1 MRRRTGTAAQESPET
16 RNRRTGTTAQ
26 NPAGARKGRTGAAD
40 REPLGVRQG
49 SRRASAFLARR
60 SLATHRRAWAAVIVA
75 TGAAAALIGAFAFV
89 IGSLL
94 VAAPPVQRYAG
105 ADAVVAAD
113 QKVSYTAKPWGSE
126 PRTTT
131 AYLPER
137 ARLNRSV
144 LAAVAGADGVAKAV
158 ADDSVPVSTGDGR
171 PAVGRSWPSA
181 VLTRYE
187 LAEGRAPRNATEV
200 VLDGALAAGGPA
212 PGERVVLRADGTAR
226 TYTVSGIAR
235 TGHGGDAPPAVF
247 FTEPRLT
254 ALAGHP
260 GRIDAIGVVAE
271 PGVSPDALRDA
282 IGAVLP
288 ERSGVPGS
296 DRGVRVLTGA
306 ERGEAEQ
313 VDALGGRGDQL
324 ALLGSIGGTVLMV
337 ALLVIASTLSQ
348 AIHQRSGE
356 LALLRAVG
364 ASPRQLRSAIG
375 REAGRVSAAAAL
387 LGGIG
392 AVPLGLAM
400 RSLLTTETLPLP
412 VPWWLPPAAALTGG
426 LLVALLARPV
436 AMLAARGI
444 TRLRPAAALG
454 AATADEPSEPGRFRT
469 VAGVVLAF
477 AGISSAG
484 VATTQSGQAAGAAAS
499 GAAMSLVIAVALL
512 GPRISRIVLGTLG
525 RPLRKAGGV
534 SGFLAERAAS
544 AHTRRLATAFTP
556 IVLVVAFV
564 CVQLASGPTMERAA
578 GHQASAAL
586 RADLVATGGG
596 AGLPAGAARA
606 VREAPGVTAATG
618 VLRSAVVLADR
629 QAGEP
634 VLTRLPVLGVEAR
647 GLSGTLDPG
656 VTAGDLDRLTGRDAV
671 AVGADRAKSLDV
683 GPGDRVAL
691 RLGDGTRVEPRVVA
705 VYEHELGLGEF
716 LFPREALAGHVS
728 AARDQVV
735 LIRTEAGT
743 GAATGVASGADP
755 AATVRQALA
764 PYGGGVTVRAATG
777 DDVAIAPPVSDGDNA
792 VIVIGVGVIGGF
804 ALLAVVSTLALITIG
819 RRGEFRLL
827 RMVGT
832 GRRQLRR
839 MLVLETGLVTFAGL
853 VIGTAVAAVPLTAFA
868 VSVAGTAPY
877 LPPAHYAVIAG
888 AVALAAAAGTLI
900 PGAAAGGRFV
910 LGRRAG

>member
-1 MRRRTGTAAQESPET
+1 MK
-16 RNRRTGTTAQ
+16 RRTGTTAQ
-26 NPAGARKGRTGAAD
+26 EPSETRSTRNRRTGAAA

-137 ARLNRSV
+137 ARLDRSV
-144 LAAVAGADGVAKAV
+144 LASVAGADGVAKAV

-187 LAEGRAPRNATEV
+187 LAEGRAPRDATEV
-200 VLDGALAAGGPA
+200 VLDGSLAAGGPA

-271 PGVSPDALRDA
+271 PGVSRDALRDA

-400 RSLLTTETLPLP
+400 RSLLTTGTLPLP
-412 VPWWLPPAAALTGG
+412 VPWWLPPASALTGG
-426 LLVALLARPV
+426 LVVALLARPV
-436 AMLAARGI
+436 AMLAARSI

-512 GPRISRIVLGTLG
+512 GPRISRIALGVLG
-525 RPLRKAGGV
+525 RPLRRVGGV

-735 LIRTEAGT
+735 LVRTGD
-743 GAATGVASGADP
+743 GAGADP
-755 AATVRQALA
+755 AAPVREALA

-868 VSVAGTAPY
+868 VSMAGTAPY
-877 LPPAHYAVIAG
+877 LPPAHYGAIAG

>member
-1 MRRRTGTAAQESPET
+1 M
-16 RNRRTGTTAQ
+16 
-26 NPAGARKGRTGAAD
+26 
-40 REPLGVRQG
+40 
-49 SRRASAFLARR
+49 
-60 SLATHRRAWAAVIVA
+60 
-75 TGAAAALIGAFAFV
+75 
-89 IGSLL
+89 
-94 VAAPPVQRYAG
+94 
-105 ADAVVAAD
+105 
-113 QKVSYTAKPWGSE
+113 
-126 PRTTT
+126 
-131 AYLPER
+131 
-137 ARLNRSV
+137 
-144 LAAVAGADGVAKAV
+144 
-158 ADDSVPVSTGDGR
+158 
-171 PAVGRSWPSA
+171 
-181 VLTRYE
+181 
-187 LAEGRAPRNATEV
+187 
-200 VLDGALAAGGPA
+200 
-212 PGERVVLRADGTAR
+212 
-226 TYTVSGIAR
+226 
-235 TGHGGDAPPAVF
+235 
-247 FTEPRLT
+247 
-254 ALAGHP
+254 
-260 GRIDAIGVVAE
+260 
-271 PGVSPDALRDA
+271 
-282 IGAVLP
+282 
-288 ERSGVPGS
+288 
-296 DRGVRVLTGA
+296 LTGA

-400 RSLLTTETLPLP
+400 RSLLTTGTLPLP
-412 VPWWLPPAAALTGG
+412 VPWWLPPASALTGG

-436 AMLAARGI
+436 AMLAARSI

-512 GPRISRIVLGTLG
+512 GPRISRIALGVLG
-525 RPLRKAGGV
+525 RPLRRVGGV

-578 GHQASAAL
+578 GQQASAAL

-629 QAGEP
+629 EAGEP

-691 RLGDGTRVEPRVVA
+691 RLGDGTRVEPRIVA
-705 VYEHELGLGEF
+705 VYEHALGLGEF

-735 LIRTEAGT
+735 LIRT
-743 GAATGVASGADP
+743 GASSGADP
-755 AATVRQALA
+755 AAAVREALA

-792 VIVIGVGVIGGF
+792 MIVIGVGVIGGF

-868 VSVAGTAPY
+868 VSMAGTAPY
-877 LPPAHYAVIAG
+877 LPPAHYGVIAG

-900 PGAAAGGRFV
+900 PGASAGGRFV

>member
-1 MRRRTGTAAQESPET
+1 MKRRTGTAAQESSET
-16 RNRRTGTTAQ
+16 RNRRTGATAQ
-26 NPAGARKGRTGAAD
+26 DPSGTEIGRTGAAA

-94 VAAPPVQRYAG
+94 VAAPPVQRYVG

-126 PRTTT
+126 PQTTT

-137 ARLNRSV
+137 ARLDRSV

-187 LAEGRAPRNATEV
+187 LAEGRAPRDATEV
-200 VLDGALAAGGPA
+200 VLDGSLAAGGPA

-271 PGVSPDALRDA
+271 PGVSPNALRDA

-375 REAGRVSAAAAL
+375 REAGRVSAVAAL

-400 RSLLTTETLPLP
+400 RSLLTTEPLPLP

-436 AMLAARGI
+436 AMLAARSI

-512 GPRISRIVLGTLG
+512 GPRISRIALGVLG

-564 CVQLASGPTMERAA
+564 CVQLASGPTMERAS

-586 RADLVATGGG
+586 GADLVATGGG

-606 VREAPGVTAATG
+606 VRETPGVAAATG

-634 VLTRLPVLGVEAR
+634 MLTRLPVLGVEAR

-728 AARDQVV
+728 AARDRVV
-735 LIRTEAGT
+735 LIRTGGEA
-743 GAATGVASGADP
+743 GADP
-755 AATVRQALA
+755 AASVREALA

-877 LPPAHYAVIAG
+877 LPPVHYGVIAG

>member
-1 MRRRTGTAAQESPET
+1 MNMRTKVKRRTDTAAQEPSQARNRRTGTAA
-16 RNRRTGTTAQ
+16 A
-26 NPAGARKGRTGAAD
+26 

-137 ARLNRSV
+137 ARLDRSV
-144 LAAVAGADGVAKAV
+144 LASVAGADGVAKAV

-187 LAEGRAPRNATEV
+187 LAEGRAPRGGSEV
-200 VLDGALAAGGPA
+200 VLDGSLAAGGPA

-235 TGHGGDAPPAVF
+235 TGHGSEAPPAVF

-271 PGVSPDALRDA
+271 PGVSRDALRDA

-400 RSLLTTETLPLP
+400 RSLLTTGTLPLP
-412 VPWWLPPAAALTGG
+412 VPWWLPPASALTGG

-436 AMLAARGI
+436 AMLAARSI

-512 GPRISRIVLGTLG
+512 GPRISRIALGVLG
-525 RPLRKAGGV
+525 RPLRRVGGV

-578 GHQASAAL
+578 GQQASAAL

-629 QAGEP
+629 EAGEP

-691 RLGDGTRVEPRVVA
+691 RLGDGTRVEPRIVA
-705 VYEHELGLGEF
+705 VYEHTLGLGEF

-735 LIRTEAGT
+735 LIRT
-743 GAATGVASGADP
+743 GAASGTDP
-755 AATVRQALA
+755 AAAVREALA

-792 VIVIGVGVIGGF
+792 MIVIGVGVIGGF

-868 VSVAGTAPY
+868 VSMAGTAPY
-877 LPPAHYAVIAG
+877 LPPAYYGVIAG

>member
-1 MRRRTGTAAQESPET
+1 M
-16 RNRRTGTTAQ
+16 
-26 NPAGARKGRTGAAD
+26 
-40 REPLGVRQG
+40 RQG

-60 SLATHRRAWAAVIVA
+60 SLATHRRAWAAVVVA

-137 ARLNRSV
+137 ARLDRSV

-187 LAEGRAPRNATEV
+187 LAEGRAPRDATEV
-200 VLDGALAAGGPA
+200 VLDGSLAAGGPA
-212 PGERVVLRADGTAR
+212 PGQRVVLRADGTAR

-235 TGHGGDAPPAVF
+235 TGHGGGAPPAVF

-271 PGVSPDALRDA
+271 EGVPPQALRDA

-375 REAGRVSAAAAL
+375 REAGRVSAVAAL

-400 RSLLTTETLPLP
+400 RSLLTTEPLPLP
-412 VPWWLPPAAALTGG
+412 VPWWLPPASALAGG

-436 AMLAARGI
+436 AMLAARSI

-512 GPRISRIVLGTLG
+512 GPRISRIALGVLG
-525 RPLRKAGGV
+525 RPLRGLGGV

-578 GHQASAAL
+578 GQQASAAL

-596 AGLPAGAARA
+596 AGLPAGAAEA

-647 GLSGTLDPG
+647 GLSGTLDPR

-671 AVGADRAKSLDV
+671 AVGADRAESLDV

-735 LIRTEAGT
+735 LIRTGD
-743 GAATGVASGADP
+743 GAGADP
-755 AATVRQALA
+755 AAPVREALA
-764 PYGGGVTVRAATG
+764 PYGGGVAVRAATG

-868 VSVAGTAPY
+868 VSMAGTAPY
-877 LPPAHYAVIAG
+877 LPPAHYGVIAG

-900 PGAAAGGRFV
+900 PGAAGGRFV

>member
-1 MRRRTGTAAQESPET
+1 M
-16 RNRRTGTTAQ
+16 
-26 NPAGARKGRTGAAD
+26 
-40 REPLGVRQG
+40 
-49 SRRASAFLARR
+49 
-60 SLATHRRAWAAVIVA
+60 
-75 TGAAAALIGAFAFV
+75 
-89 IGSLL
+89 
-94 VAAPPVQRYAG
+94 
-105 ADAVVAAD
+105 
-113 QKVSYTAKPWGSE
+113 
-126 PRTTT
+126 
-131 AYLPER
+131 
-137 ARLNRSV
+137 
-144 LAAVAGADGVAKAV
+144 
-158 ADDSVPVSTGDGR
+158 
-171 PAVGRSWPSA
+171 
-181 VLTRYE
+181 
-187 LAEGRAPRNATEV
+187 
-200 VLDGALAAGGPA
+200 
-212 PGERVVLRADGTAR
+212 LRADGTAR

-271 PGVSPDALRDA
+271 PGVSRDALRDA

-400 RSLLTTETLPLP
+400 RSLLTTGTLPLP
-412 VPWWLPPAAALTGG
+412 VPWWLPPASALTGG
-426 LLVALLARPV
+426 LVVALLARPV
-436 AMLAARGI
+436 AMLAARSI

-512 GPRISRIVLGTLG
+512 GPRISRIALGVLG
-525 RPLRKAGGV
+525 RPLRRVGGV

-618 VLRSAVVLADR
+618 VLRSAIVLADR

-735 LIRTEAGT
+735 LVRTGD
-743 GAATGVASGADP
+743 GAGADP
-755 AATVRQALA
+755 AAPVREALA

-868 VSVAGTAPY
+868 VSMAGTAPY
-877 LPPAHYAVIAG
+877 LPPAHYGAIAG

>member
-1 MRRRTGTAAQESPET
+1 MRMKRRTGTAAPESAAA
-16 RNRRTGTTAQ
+16 RNRRTGT
-26 NPAGARKGRTGAAD
+26 AA
-40 REPLGVRQG
+40 REPLGARQG

-126 PRTTT
+126 PQTTT

-137 ARLNRSV
+137 ARLDRSV
-144 LAAVAGADGVAKAV
+144 LAAVAGADGVAQAV

-181 VLTRYE
+181 VLTRYA
-187 LAEGRAPRNATEV
+187 LAEGRAPRDATEV
-200 VLDGALAAGGPA
+200 VLDGALAAGGHA
-212 PGERVVLRADGTAR
+212 PGGRVVLRADGAAR

-247 FTEPRLT
+247 FTESRLT

-271 PGVSPDALRDA
+271 PGVSRDALRDA

-306 ERGEAEQ
+306 ERGEAEH

-348 AIHQRSGE
+348 AIRQRSGE

-400 RSLLTTETLPLP
+400 RSLLTTGPLPLP
-412 VPWWLPPAAALTGG
+412 VPWWLPPAAALVGG

-436 AMLAARGI
+436 AMLAARSI

-454 AATADEPSEPGRFRT
+454 AATADEPSEPGRFRD

-512 GPRISRIVLGTLG
+512 GPRISRIALGVLG
-525 RPLRKAGGV
+525 RPMRKAGGV

-596 AGLPAGAARA
+596 AGLPAGAADA
-606 VREAPGVTAATG
+606 VREAPGVAAATG
-618 VLRSAVVLADR
+618 VLRSTVVLADR

-647 GLSGTLDPG
+647 GLSGTLDPR

-705 VYEHELGLGEF
+705 VYGHALGLGEF

-735 LIRTEAGT
+735 LIRTGAGSET
-743 GAATGVASGADP
+743 GSPAASGSGADP
-755 AATVRQALA
+755 AAAVRRALA
-764 PYGGGVTVRAATG
+764 PYGGGVVVRAATG

-868 VSVAGTAPY
+868 VSLAGTAPY
-877 LPPAHYAVIAG
+877 LPPVHYAVIAG
-888 AVALAAAAGTLI
+888 AVALAAAAGTLV
-900 PGAAAGGRFV
+900 PGASAGGRFV

>member
-1 MRRRTGTAAQESPET
+1 MKRRTGTAAQESSET
-16 RNRRTGTTAQ
+16 RNRRTGATAQ
-26 NPAGARKGRTGAAD
+26 DPSGTEIGRTGAAA

-126 PRTTT
+126 PTTAT

-137 ARLNRSV
+137 ARLDRSV
-144 LAAVAGADGVAKAV
+144 LASVAGADGVAEAV
-158 ADDSVPVSTGDGR
+158 ADDSVPVSMGDGR

-187 LAEGRAPRNATEV
+187 LAEGRAPGDATEV
-200 VLDGALAAGGPA
+200 VLDGSLAAGGPA

-271 PGVSPDALRDA
+271 PGVSPTALRDA

-400 RSLLTTETLPLP
+400 RSLLTTEPLPLP

-454 AATADEPSEPGRFRT
+454 AATADEPSEPGRFRD

-512 GPRISRIVLGTLG
+512 GPRISRITLGVLG

-564 CVQLASGPTMERAA
+564 CVQLASGPTMERAS
-578 GHQASAAL
+578 GGQASAAL

-735 LIRTEAGT
+735 LIRTGD
-743 GAATGVASGADP
+743 AAGADP
-755 AATVRQALA
+755 AASVREALA

-868 VSVAGTAPY
+868 VSMAGTTPY
-877 LPPAHYAVIAG
+877 LPPAHYGVIAG

-900 PGAAAGGRFV
+900 PGAAGGRFV

>member
-1 MRRRTGTAAQESPET
+1 MKRRTDTTAQESSQARNRRTGTAA
-16 RNRRTGTTAQ
+16 A
-26 NPAGARKGRTGAAD
+26 

-137 ARLNRSV
+137 ARLDRSV
-144 LAAVAGADGVAKAV
+144 LASVAGADGVAKAV

-187 LAEGRAPRNATEV
+187 LAEGRAPRDGSEV
-200 VLDGALAAGGPA
+200 VLDGSLAAGGPA

-235 TGHGGDAPPAVF
+235 TGHGGEAPPAVF

-271 PGVSPDALRDA
+271 PGVSRDALRDA

-400 RSLLTTETLPLP
+400 RSLLTTGTLPLP
-412 VPWWLPPAAALTGG
+412 VPWWLPPASALTGG

-436 AMLAARGI
+436 AMLAARSI

-512 GPRISRIVLGTLG
+512 GPRISRIALGVLG
-525 RPLRKAGGV
+525 RPLRRVGGV

-578 GHQASAAL
+578 GQQASAAL

-629 QAGEP
+629 EAGEP

-691 RLGDGTRVEPRVVA
+691 RLGDGTRVEPRIVA
-705 VYEHELGLGEF
+705 VYEHALGLGEF

-735 LIRTEAGT
+735 LIRT
-743 GAATGVASGADP
+743 GAASGADP
-755 AATVRQALA
+755 AAAVREALA

-792 VIVIGVGVIGGF
+792 MIVIGVGVIGGF

-868 VSVAGTAPY
+868 VSMAGTAPY
-877 LPPAHYAVIAG
+877 LPPAHYGVIAG

>member
-1 MRRRTGTAAQESPET
+1 MKSAAMRSAATRERTGTAAQEPPDV
-16 RNRRTGTTAQ
+16 RQR
-26 NPAGARKGRTGAAD
+26 RKGTPA
-40 REPLGVRQG
+40 REARGVRQG

-89 IGSLL
+89 VGSLL

-126 PRTTT
+126 PQTAT

-137 ARLNRSV
+137 ARLDRSV

-181 VLTRYE
+181 VLTPYE
-187 LAEGRAPRNATEV
+187 LAEGRAPGDATEV
-200 VLDGALAAGGPA
+200 VLDGALTAAGPAPA
-212 PGERVVLRADGTAR
+212 PGERIVLRADGTTR

-235 TGHGGDAPPAVF
+235 TGHGGDGPPAVF

-271 PGVSPDALRDA
+271 PGVGPKALREA

-288 ERSGVPGS
+288 ENAGVAGS

-306 ERGEAEQ
+306 ERGEAEH

-375 REAGRVSAAAAL
+375 REAGRVSAVAAL
-387 LGGIG
+387 LGGLG

-400 RSLLTTETLPLP
+400 RSLLTTGTLPLP
-412 VPWWLPPAAALTGG
+412 VPWWLPPAAALAGG

-436 AMLAARGI
+436 AMLAARSI

-454 AATADEPSEPGRFRT
+454 AAAADEPSEPGRFRT

-484 VATTQSGQAAGAAAS
+484 VATAQSGPAAGAAAS
-499 GAAMSLVIAVALL
+499 GAALSLVIAVALL
-512 GPRISRIVLGTLG
+512 GPRIARIALGVLG
-525 RPLRKAGGV
+525 RPLRRAGGV

-564 CVQLASGPTMERAA
+564 CVQLAAGPTLERAA
-578 GHQASAAL
+578 DRQASAAL
-586 RADLVATGGG
+586 RADLVATAGG

-629 QAGEP
+629 EAGEP
-634 VLTRLPVLGVEAR
+634 VLSRLPVLGVEAR
-647 GLSGTLDPG
+647 GLSGTLDPR
-656 VTAGDLDRLTGRDAV
+656 VTAGDLDRLTGLDAV
-671 AVGADRAKSLDV
+671 AVGADRAKSLKV

-705 VYEHELGLGEF
+705 VYGHELGLGEF

-728 AARDQVV
+728 AARDGVV
-735 LIRTEAGT
+735 LIRTGAGSDGEA
-743 GAATGVASGADP
+743 AAA
-755 AATVRQALA
+755 VRKALA
-764 PYGGGVTVRAATG
+764 PYGGGVTVRAATA
-777 DDVAIAPPVSDGDNA
+777 DDVRIAPPVSDGDNA

-839 MLVLETGLVTFAGL
+839 MLVLETGLVTVAGL
-853 VIGTAVAAVPLTAFA
+853 VIGTVVAAVPLTAFA

-877 LPPAHYAVIAG
+877 LPPAHYGVIAG

-900 PGAAAGGRFV
+900 PGAAGGRFV

>member
-1 MRRRTGTAAQESPET
+1 MNMRTKVKRRTDTAAQEPSQARNRRTGTAA
-16 RNRRTGTTAQ
+16 A
-26 NPAGARKGRTGAAD
+26 

-137 ARLNRSV
+137 ARLDRSV
-144 LAAVAGADGVAKAV
+144 LASVAGADGVAKAV

-187 LAEGRAPRNATEV
+187 LAEGRAPRDGSEV
-200 VLDGALAAGGPA
+200 VLDGSLAAGGPA

-235 TGHGGDAPPAVF
+235 TGHGGEAPPAVF

-271 PGVSPDALRDA
+271 PGVSRDALRDA

-400 RSLLTTETLPLP
+400 RSLLTTGTLPLP
-412 VPWWLPPAAALTGG
+412 VPWWLPPASALTGG

-436 AMLAARGI
+436 AMLAARSI

-512 GPRISRIVLGTLG
+512 GPRISRIALGVLG
-525 RPLRKAGGV
+525 RPLRRVGGV

-578 GHQASAAL
+578 GQQASAAL

-629 QAGEP
+629 EAGEP
-634 VLTRLPVLGVEAR
+634 VLTRLPVLGMEAR

-691 RLGDGTRVEPRVVA
+691 RLGDGTRVEPRIVA
-705 VYEHELGLGEF
+705 VYEHTLGLGEF

-735 LIRTEAGT
+735 LIRT
-743 GAATGVASGADP
+743 GAASGTDP
-755 AATVRQALA
+755 AAAVREALA

-792 VIVIGVGVIGGF
+792 MIVIGVGVIGGF

-868 VSVAGTAPY
+868 VSMAGTAPY
-877 LPPAHYAVIAG
+877 LPPAHYGVIAG

>member
-1 MRRRTGTAAQESPET
+1 
-16 RNRRTGTTAQ
+16 
-26 NPAGARKGRTGAAD
+26 
-40 REPLGVRQG
+40 
-49 SRRASAFLARR
+49 
-60 SLATHRRAWAAVIVA
+60 
-75 TGAAAALIGAFAFV
+75 
-89 IGSLL
+89 
-94 VAAPPVQRYAG
+94 
-105 ADAVVAAD
+105 
-113 QKVSYTAKPWGSE
+113 
-126 PRTTT
+126 
-131 AYLPER
+131 
-137 ARLNRSV
+137 
-144 LAAVAGADGVAKAV
+144 
-158 ADDSVPVSTGDGR
+158 
-171 PAVGRSWPSA
+171 
-181 VLTRYE
+181 
-187 LAEGRAPRNATEV
+187 
-200 VLDGALAAGGPA
+200 
-212 PGERVVLRADGTAR
+212 
-226 TYTVSGIAR
+226 
-235 TGHGGDAPPAVF
+235 
-247 FTEPRLT
+247 
-254 ALAGHP
+254 
-260 GRIDAIGVVAE
+260 
-271 PGVSPDALRDA
+271 
-282 IGAVLP
+282 
-288 ERSGVPGS
+288 
-296 DRGVRVLTGA
+296 
-306 ERGEAEQ
+306 
-313 VDALGGRGDQL
+313 
-324 ALLGSIGGTVLMV
+324 MV

-392 AVPLGLAM
+392 ALPLGLAM
-400 RSLLTTETLPLP
+400 RSLLTTDALPLP

-436 AMLAARGI
+436 AMLAARSI

-469 VAGVVLAF
+469 VTGAVLAF
-477 AGISSAG
+477 AGVSSAG

-499 GAAMSLVIAVALL
+499 GAALSLVIAVALL
-512 GPRISRIVLGTLG
+512 GPRISRIVLGVLG
-525 RPLRKAGGV
+525 RPLRRVGGV

-716 LFPREALAGHVS
+716 LFPREALASHVS
-728 AARDQVV
+728 AARDQAV
-735 LIRTEAGT
+735 LIRTG
-743 GAATGVASGADP
+743 GASGADP
-755 AATVRQALA
+755 AAAVRQALA
-764 PYGGGVTVRAATG
+764 PYGGGVAVRAATG

-804 ALLAVVSTLALITIG
+804 ALLAVVSTLALITVG

-853 VIGTAVAAVPLTAFA
+853 VIGTAVAAIPLTAFA

-877 LPPAHYAVIAG
+877 LPPVHYAVIAG
-888 AVALAAAAGTLI
+888 AVALAAAAGTLV
-900 PGAAAGGRFV
+900 PGASAGGRFA

>member
-1 MRRRTGTAAQESPET
+1 M
-16 RNRRTGTTAQ
+16 
-26 NPAGARKGRTGAAD
+26 
-40 REPLGVRQG
+40 
-49 SRRASAFLARR
+49 
-60 SLATHRRAWAAVIVA
+60 
-75 TGAAAALIGAFAFV
+75 
-89 IGSLL
+89 
-94 VAAPPVQRYAG
+94 
-105 ADAVVAAD
+105 
-113 QKVSYTAKPWGSE
+113 
-126 PRTTT
+126 
-131 AYLPER
+131 
-137 ARLNRSV
+137 
-144 LAAVAGADGVAKAV
+144 
-158 ADDSVPVSTGDGR
+158 
-171 PAVGRSWPSA
+171 
-181 VLTRYE
+181 
-187 LAEGRAPRNATEV
+187 
-200 VLDGALAAGGPA
+200 
-212 PGERVVLRADGTAR
+212 
-226 TYTVSGIAR
+226 
-235 TGHGGDAPPAVF
+235 
-247 FTEPRLT
+247 
-254 ALAGHP
+254 
-260 GRIDAIGVVAE
+260 
-271 PGVSPDALRDA
+271 
-282 IGAVLP
+282 
-288 ERSGVPGS
+288 
-296 DRGVRVLTGA
+296 LTGA

-400 RSLLTTETLPLP
+400 RSLLTTGTLPLP
-412 VPWWLPPAAALTGG
+412 VPWWLPPASALTGG

-436 AMLAARGI
+436 AMLAARSI

-512 GPRISRIVLGTLG
+512 GPRISRIALGVLG
-525 RPLRKAGGV
+525 RPLRRVGGV

-578 GHQASAAL
+578 GQQASAAL

-618 VLRSAVVLADR
+618 VLRSAVVLAER
-629 QAGEP
+629 EAGEP

-691 RLGDGTRVEPRVVA
+691 RLGDGTRVEPRIVA
-705 VYEHELGLGEF
+705 VYEHTLGLGEF

-735 LIRTEAGT
+735 LIRT
-743 GAATGVASGADP
+743 GAASGTDP
-755 AATVRQALA
+755 AAAVREALA

-792 VIVIGVGVIGGF
+792 MIVIGVGVIGGF

-868 VSVAGTAPY
+868 VSMAGTAPY
-877 LPPAHYAVIAG
+877 LPPAHYGVIAG

>member
-1 MRRRTGTAAQESPET
+1 M
-16 RNRRTGTTAQ
+16 
-26 NPAGARKGRTGAAD
+26 
-40 REPLGVRQG
+40 RQG

-60 SLATHRRAWAAVIVA
+60 SLATHRRAWAAVVVA

-137 ARLNRSV
+137 ARLDRSV

-200 VLDGALAAGGPA
+200 VLDGSLAAGGPA

-235 TGHGGDAPPAVF
+235 TGHGGEAPPAVF

-271 PGVSPDALRDA
+271 EGVPPQALRDA

-375 REAGRVSAAAAL
+375 REAGRVSAVAAL

-400 RSLLTTETLPLP
+400 RSLLTTEPLPLP
-412 VPWWLPPAAALTGG
+412 APWWLPPASALAGG

-436 AMLAARGI
+436 AMLAARSI

-512 GPRISRIVLGTLG
+512 GPRISRIALGVLG
-525 RPLRKAGGV
+525 RPLRGLGGV

-578 GHQASAAL
+578 GQQASAAL

-647 GLSGTLDPG
+647 GLSGTLDPR

-671 AVGADRAKSLDV
+671 AVGADRAESLDV

-735 LIRTEAGT
+735 LIRTGD
-743 GAATGVASGADP
+743 GAGADP
-755 AATVRQALA
+755 AAPVREALA
-764 PYGGGVTVRAATG
+764 PYGGGVAVRAATG

-868 VSVAGTAPY
+868 VSMAGTAPY
-877 LPPAHYAVIAG
+877 LPPAHYGVIAG

-900 PGAAAGGRFV
+900 PGAAGGRFV

>member
-1 MRRRTGTAAQESPET
+1 MKRRTGTTAPDAPEARNRRTEAADREPSGT
-16 RNRRTGTTAQ
+16 RNRRTGT
-26 NPAGARKGRTGAAD
+26 AD
-40 REPLGVRQG
+40 REPRAVRQG

-60 SLATHRRAWAAVIVA
+60 SLATHRRAWAAVVVA

-126 PRTTT
+126 PRTAT

-137 ARLNRSV
+137 ARLDRSV

-187 LAEGRAPRNATEV
+187 LAEGRAPRDASEV
-200 VLDGALAAGGPA
+200 VLDGSLAAGGPA

-247 FTEPRLT
+247 FTAPRLT

-271 PGVSPDALRDA
+271 PGVPPGALRDA
-282 IGAVLP
+282 IGSVLP

-306 ERGEAEQ
+306 ERGEAER

-400 RSLLTTETLPLP
+400 RSLLTTEPLPLP
-412 VPWWLPPAAALTGG
+412 VPWWLPPASALTGG

-436 AMLAARGI
+436 AMLAARSI

-454 AATADEPSEPGRFRT
+454 AARADEPSEPGRFRT

-512 GPRISRIVLGTLG
+512 GPRISRIALGVLG
-525 RPLRKAGGV
+525 RPLRRVGGV
-534 SGFLAERAAS
+534 SGFLAERAAA

-578 GHQASAAL
+578 GQQASAAL

-629 QAGEP
+629 EAGEP

-656 VTAGDLDRLTGRDAV
+656 VTAGDLNRLTGRDAV
-671 AVGADRAKSLDV
+671 AVGSDRAESLDV

-705 VYEHELGLGEF
+705 VYERELGLGEF

-728 AARDQVV
+728 AARDRAV
-735 LIRTEAGT
+735 LIRTGD
-743 GAATGVASGADP
+743 GAGADP
-755 AATVRQALA
+755 AAPVREALA

-792 VIVIGVGVIGGF
+792 MIVIGVGVIGGF

-853 VIGTAVAAVPLTAFA
+853 VIGTAVAAIPLTAFA
-868 VSVAGTAPY
+868 VSMAGTAPY
-877 LPPAHYAVIAG
+877 LPPAHYGVIAG

-900 PGAAAGGRFV
+900 PGAAGGRFV

>member
-1 MRRRTGTAAQESPET
+1 MKRRTGTAAQEPSETRST
-16 RNRRTGTTAQ
+16 RNRH
-26 NPAGARKGRTGAAD
+26 TGAAA

-137 ARLNRSV
+137 ARLDRSV
-144 LAAVAGADGVAKAV
+144 LASVAGADGVAKAV

-187 LAEGRAPRNATEV
+187 LAEGRAPRDATEV
-200 VLDGALAAGGPA
+200 VLDGSLAAGGPA

-271 PGVSPDALRDA
+271 PGVSRDALRDA

-400 RSLLTTETLPLP
+400 RSLLTTGTLPLP
-412 VPWWLPPAAALTGG
+412 VPWWLPPASALTGG
-426 LLVALLARPV
+426 LVVALLARPV
-436 AMLAARGI
+436 AMLAARSI

-512 GPRISRIVLGTLG
+512 GPRISRIALGVLG
-525 RPLRKAGGV
+525 RPLRRVGGV

-618 VLRSAVVLADR
+618 VLRSAIVLADR

-735 LIRTEAGT
+735 LVRTGD
-743 GAATGVASGADP
+743 GAGADP
-755 AATVRQALA
+755 AAPVREALA

-868 VSVAGTAPY
+868 VSMAGTAPY
-877 LPPAHYAVIAG
+877 LPPAHYGAIAG

>member
-1 MRRRTGTAAQESPET
+1 MKGLTKRRTDSAAGRPQDVGQRRSGTAA
-16 RNRRTGTTAQ
+16 
-26 NPAGARKGRTGAAD
+26 
-40 REPLGVRQG
+40 REALGVRQG

-89 IGSLL
+89 VGSLL

-113 QKVSYTAKPWGSE
+113 QKVSYTAEPWGSE
-126 PRTTT
+126 PRTAT

-137 ARLNRSV
+137 ARLDRSV

-158 ADDSVPVSTGDGR
+158 TDDSVPVSTGDGR
-171 PAVGRSWPSA
+171 QAVGRSWPSA
-181 VLTRYE
+181 VLTPYE
-187 LAEGRAPRNATEV
+187 LAEGRAPRDATEV
-200 VLDGALAAGGPA
+200 VLDGALAAGGHA
-212 PGERVVLRADGTAR
+212 PGGRIVLRADGTAR

-235 TGHGGDAPPAVF
+235 TGHGGGPPVVF

-271 PGVSPDALRDA
+271 AGVSREALRDA

-288 ERSGVPGS
+288 ERSEVAGS

-306 ERGEAEQ
+306 ERGEAEH

-387 LGGIG
+387 LGGLG

-400 RSLLTTETLPLP
+400 RSLLTTGPLPLP
-412 VPWWLPPAAALTGG
+412 VPWWLPPAAALAGG

-436 AMLAARGI
+436 AMLAARSI

-454 AATADEPSEPGRFRT
+454 AASADEPSEPGRFRS

-512 GPRISRIVLGTLG
+512 GPRIARIALGVLG
-525 RPLRKAGGV
+525 RPLRRAGGV

-564 CVQLASGPTMERAA
+564 CVQLASGPTMERASDR
-578 GHQASAAL
+578 QASAAL

-606 VREAPGVTAATG
+606 VREAPGIAAATG

-647 GLSGTLDPG
+647 GLSGTLDPR

-671 AVGADRAKSLDV
+671 AVGTDRAKSLDV

-728 AARDQVV
+728 AARDGVV
-735 LIRTEAGT
+735 LVRT
-743 GAATGVASGADP
+743 GAASGADP
-755 AATVRQALA
+755 AAAVRQALA
-764 PYGGGVTVRAATG
+764 PYGGGVTVRAATA
-777 DDVAIAPPVSDGDNA
+777 DDVRIAPPVSDGDNA

-839 MLVLETGLVTFAGL
+839 MLVLETGLVTVAGL
-853 VIGTAVAAVPLTAFA
+853 VIGTVVAAVPLTAFA

-877 LPPAHYAVIAG
+877 LPPAHYGVIAG
-888 AVALAAAAGTLI
+888 AVVLAAAAGTLV
-900 PGAAAGGRFV
+900 PGAAGGRFV
-910 LGRRAG
+910 LGRRAR

>member
-1 MRRRTGTAAQESPET
+1 MKRRTDTAAQEPSQARNRRTGTAA
-16 RNRRTGTTAQ
+16 A
-26 NPAGARKGRTGAAD
+26 

-137 ARLNRSV
+137 ARLDRSV
-144 LAAVAGADGVAKAV
+144 LVSVAGADGVAKAV

-187 LAEGRAPRNATEV
+187 LAEGRAPRDGSEV
-200 VLDGALAAGGPA
+200 VLDGSLAAGGPA

-235 TGHGGDAPPAVF
+235 TGHGGEAPPAVF

-271 PGVSPDALRDA
+271 PGVSRDALRDA

-400 RSLLTTETLPLP
+400 RSLLTTGTLPLP
-412 VPWWLPPAAALTGG
+412 VPWWLPPASALTGG

-436 AMLAARGI
+436 AMLAARSI

-512 GPRISRIVLGTLG
+512 GPRISRIALGVLG
-525 RPLRKAGGV
+525 RPLRRVGGV

-578 GHQASAAL
+578 GQQASAAL

-629 QAGEP
+629 EAGEP

-691 RLGDGTRVEPRVVA
+691 RLGDGTRVEPRIVA
-705 VYEHELGLGEF
+705 VYEHALGLGEF

-735 LIRTEAGT
+735 LIRT
-743 GAATGVASGADP
+743 GAASGADP
-755 AATVRQALA
+755 AAAVREALA

-792 VIVIGVGVIGGF
+792 MIVIGVGVIGGF

-868 VSVAGTAPY
+868 VSMAGTAPY
-877 LPPAHYAVIAG
+877 LPPAHYGVIAG

>member
-1 MRRRTGTAAQESPET
+1 MRKRTTTKKPAAVEAAVVKPPAAKFAGTRSTAARERSGTAARE
-16 RNRRTGTTAQ
+16 
-26 NPAGARKGRTGAAD
+26 AR
-40 REPLGVRQG
+40 GVRRG

-89 IGSLL
+89 VGSLL

-113 QKVSYTAKPWGSE
+113 QKVSYTAKPWGGE
-126 PRTTT
+126 PQTAT

-137 ARLNRSV
+137 ARLDRSV

-158 ADDSVPVSTGDGR
+158 ADDSVPVATGDGR

-181 VLTRYE
+181 ALTPYE
-187 LAEGRAPRNATEV
+187 LAEGRAPRDATEV
-200 VLDGALAAGGPA
+200 VLDGTLAADGPA
-212 PGERVVLRADGTAR
+212 PGGRIVLRADGTAR

-235 TGHGGDAPPAVF
+235 AGHNGAGPPAVF

-260 GRIDAIGVVAE
+260 GRIDAIGVIAE
-271 PGVSPDALRDA
+271 PGVPPKALRDA

-288 ERSGVPGS
+288 EDAGVAGS

-313 VDALGGRGDQL
+313 VDALGGRGDRL

-375 REAGRVSAAAAL
+375 REAGRVSAVAAL
-387 LGGIG
+387 LGGLG

-400 RSLLTTETLPLP
+400 RSLLTTGTLPLP
-412 VPWWLPPAAALTGG
+412 VPWWLPPAAALAGG

-436 AMLAARGI
+436 AMLAARSI

-454 AATADEPSEPGRFRT
+454 AATADEPSGPGRFRT

-477 AGISSAG
+477 AGVSSAG

-499 GAAMSLVIAVALL
+499 GAALSLVIAVALL
-512 GPRISRIVLGTLG
+512 GPRVARIALGALG
-525 RPLRKAGGV
+525 RPLRRAGGV

-544 AHTRRLATAFTP
+544 AHTRRLAAAFTP

-564 CVQLASGPTMERAA
+564 CVQLAAGPTLERASDR
-578 GHQASAAL
+578 QASAAL
-586 RADLVATGGG
+586 RADLVATGGA

-629 QAGEP
+629 EAGEP

-647 GLSGTLDPG
+647 GLSGILDPR

-671 AVGADRAKSLDV
+671 AVGADRAKSLGV

-705 VYEHELGLGEF
+705 VYGHELGLGEF

-735 LIRTEAGT
+735 LIRTGAGASS
-743 GAATGVASGADP
+743 GAASGADP
-755 AATVRQALA
+755 VAAVRKALT
-764 PYGGGVTVRAATG
+764 PYGGGVALRAATP
-777 DDVAIAPPVSDGDNA
+777 DDIRIAPPVPDEENA
-792 VIVIGVGVIGGF
+792 MIVIGVGVIGGF
-804 ALLAVVSTLALITIG
+804 ALLAVVTTLALITLG

-827 RMVGT
+827 RTVGT

-839 MLVLETGLVTFAGL
+839 MLVLETGLVTVAGL

-868 VSVAGTAPY
+868 VAVAGTAPY
-877 LPPAHYAVIAG
+877 LPPTHYGVIAG
-888 AVALAAAAGTLI
+888 AVALAAAAGTLV
-900 PGAAAGGRFV
+900 PGASGGRFV
-910 LGRRAG
+910 LGRGAR

>member
-1 MRRRTGTAAQESPET
+1 MRMKRRAGTAAPESAAARNRRTGTAA
-16 RNRRTGTTAQ
+16 
-26 NPAGARKGRTGAAD
+26 
-40 REPLGVRQG
+40 REPLGARQG

-60 SLATHRRAWAAVIVA
+60 SLATHRRAWAAVVVA

-137 ARLNRSV
+137 ARLDRSV
-144 LAAVAGADGVAKAV
+144 LAAVAGADGVAQAV

-181 VLTRYE
+181 ALTPYE
-187 LAEGRAPRNATEV
+187 LAEGRAPRDATEV
-200 VLDGALAAGGPA
+200 VLDGALASGGHA
-212 PGERVVLRADGTAR
+212 PGGRVVLRADGAAR

-247 FTEPRLT
+247 FTESRLT

-271 PGVSPDALRDA
+271 PGVSRDALRDA

-306 ERGEAEQ
+306 ERGEAEH
-313 VDALGGRGDQL
+313 VDALGGRGDQV

-348 AIHQRSGE
+348 AVRQRSGE

-400 RSLLTTETLPLP
+400 RSLLTTGPLPLP
-412 VPWWLPPAAALTGG
+412 VPWWLPPAAALAGG

-436 AMLAARGI
+436 AMLAARSI

-454 AATADEPSEPGRFRT
+454 AATADEPSEPGRFRD

-512 GPRISRIVLGTLG
+512 GPRISRIALGVLG
-525 RPLRKAGGV
+525 RPMRKAGGV

-596 AGLPAGAARA
+596 AGLPAGAAGA
-606 VREAPGVTAATG
+606 VREAPGVAAATG
-618 VLRSAVVLADR
+618 VLRSTVVLADR

-705 VYEHELGLGEF
+705 VYGHALGLGEF

-735 LIRTEAGT
+735 LIRTEAGAGAET
-743 GAATGVASGADP
+743 GYGSASGADP
-755 AATVRQALA
+755 AAAVRQALA
-764 PYGGGVTVRAATG
+764 PYGGGVAVRAATG

-868 VSVAGTAPY
+868 VSLAGTAPY
-877 LPPAHYAVIAG
+877 LPPVHYAVIAG
-888 AVALAAAAGTLI
+888 AVALAAAAGTLV
-900 PGAAAGGRFV
+900 PGASAGGRFV

>member
-1 MRRRTGTAAQESPET
+1 MKRRTGTAAQEPSETRST
-16 RNRRTGTTAQ
+16 RNRRTG
-26 NPAGARKGRTGAAD
+26 GAAA

-137 ARLNRSV
+137 ARLDRSV
-144 LAAVAGADGVAKAV
+144 LAAVAGADGVARAV
-158 ADDSVPVSTGDGR
+158 ADDSLPVSTGDGR

-187 LAEGRAPRNATEV
+187 LAEGRAPRDATEV
-200 VLDGALAAGGPA
+200 VLDGSLAAGGPA
-212 PGERVVLRADGTAR
+212 PGERVVLRADGTPR

-400 RSLLTTETLPLP
+400 RSLLTTGTLPLP

-436 AMLAARGI
+436 AMLAARTI

-454 AATADEPSEPGRFRT
+454 AAAADEPSEPGRFRT

-512 GPRISRIVLGTLG
+512 GPRISRIALGVLG
-525 RPLRKAGGV
+525 RPLRRMGGV

-578 GHQASAAL
+578 GQQASAAL

-671 AVGADRAKSLDV
+671 AVGADRARSLDV

-728 AARDQVV
+728 AARDQAV
-735 LIRTEAGT
+735 LIRTGD
-743 GAATGVASGADP
+743 GAGADP
-755 AATVRQALA
+755 AASVREALA

-868 VSVAGTAPY
+868 VSMAGTAPY
-877 LPPAHYAVIAG
+877 LPPAHYGVIAG

-900 PGAAAGGRFV
+900 PGAAGGRFV

>member
-1 MRRRTGTAAQESPET
+1 MK
-16 RNRRTGTTAQ
+16 RRTGTTAQ
-26 NPAGARKGRTGAAD
+26 EPSETRSTRNRRTGAAA

-137 ARLNRSV
+137 ARLDRSV
-144 LAAVAGADGVAKAV
+144 LASVAGADGVAKAV

-187 LAEGRAPRNATEV
+187 LAEGRAPRDATEV
-200 VLDGALAAGGPA
+200 VLDGSLAAGGPA

-271 PGVSPDALRDA
+271 PGVSRDALRDA

-400 RSLLTTETLPLP
+400 RSLLTTGTLPLP
-412 VPWWLPPAAALTGG
+412 VPWWLPPASALTGG
-426 LLVALLARPV
+426 LVVALLARPV
-436 AMLAARGI
+436 AMLAARSI

-512 GPRISRIVLGTLG
+512 GPRISRIALGVLG
-525 RPLRKAGGV
+525 RPLRRVGGV

-735 LIRTEAGT
+735 LVRTGD
-743 GAATGVASGADP
+743 GAGADP
-755 AATVRQALA
+755 AAPVREALA

-868 VSVAGTAPY
+868 VSMAGTAPY
-877 LPPAHYAVIAG
+877 LPPAHYGVIAG

-900 PGAAAGGRFV
+900 PGAVAGGRFV

>member
-1 MRRRTGTAAQESPET
+1 M
-16 RNRRTGTTAQ
+16 
-26 NPAGARKGRTGAAD
+26 
-40 REPLGVRQG
+40 
-49 SRRASAFLARR
+49 
-60 SLATHRRAWAAVIVA
+60 
-75 TGAAAALIGAFAFV
+75 
-89 IGSLL
+89 
-94 VAAPPVQRYAG
+94 
-105 ADAVVAAD
+105 
-113 QKVSYTAKPWGSE
+113 
-126 PRTTT
+126 
-131 AYLPER
+131 
-137 ARLNRSV
+137 
-144 LAAVAGADGVAKAV
+144 
-158 ADDSVPVSTGDGR
+158 
-171 PAVGRSWPSA
+171 
-181 VLTRYE
+181 
-187 LAEGRAPRNATEV
+187 
-200 VLDGALAAGGPA
+200 
-212 PGERVVLRADGTAR
+212 
-226 TYTVSGIAR
+226 
-235 TGHGGDAPPAVF
+235 
-247 FTEPRLT
+247 
-254 ALAGHP
+254 
-260 GRIDAIGVVAE
+260 
-271 PGVSPDALRDA
+271 
-282 IGAVLP
+282 
-288 ERSGVPGS
+288 
-296 DRGVRVLTGA
+296 RVLTGA

-400 RSLLTTETLPLP
+400 RSLLTTGTLPLP
-412 VPWWLPPAAALTGG
+412 VPWWLPPASALTGG

-436 AMLAARGI
+436 AMLAARSI

-512 GPRISRIVLGTLG
+512 GPRISRIALGVLG
-525 RPLRKAGGV
+525 RPLRRVGGV

-578 GHQASAAL
+578 GQQASAAL

-629 QAGEP
+629 EAGEP

-691 RLGDGTRVEPRVVA
+691 RLGDGTRVEPRIVA
-705 VYEHELGLGEF
+705 VYEHALGLGEF

-735 LIRTEAGT
+735 LIRT
-743 GAATGVASGADP
+743 GAASGADP
-755 AATVRQALA
+755 AAAVREALA

-792 VIVIGVGVIGGF
+792 MIVIGVGVIGGF

-868 VSVAGTAPY
+868 VSMAGTAPY
-877 LPPAHYAVIAG
+877 LPPAHYGVIAG

>member
-1 MRRRTGTAAQESPET
+1 MNMRTKVKRRTDTAAQEPSQARNRRTGTAA
-16 RNRRTGTTAQ
+16 A
-26 NPAGARKGRTGAAD
+26 

-137 ARLNRSV
+137 ARLDRSV
-144 LAAVAGADGVAKAV
+144 LASVAGADGVAKAV

-187 LAEGRAPRNATEV
+187 LAEGRAPRDGSEV
-200 VLDGALAAGGPA
+200 VLDGSLAAGGPA

-235 TGHGGDAPPAVF
+235 TGHGSEAPPAVF

-271 PGVSPDALRDA
+271 PGVSRDALRDA

-400 RSLLTTETLPLP
+400 RSLLTTGTLPLP
-412 VPWWLPPAAALTGG
+412 VPWWLPPASALTGG

-436 AMLAARGI
+436 AMLAARSI

-512 GPRISRIVLGTLG
+512 GPRISRIALGVLG
-525 RPLRKAGGV
+525 RPLRRVGGV

-578 GHQASAAL
+578 GQQASAAL

-629 QAGEP
+629 EAGEP
-634 VLTRLPVLGVEAR
+634 VLTRLPVLSVEAR

-691 RLGDGTRVEPRVVA
+691 RLGDGTRVEPRIVA
-705 VYEHELGLGEF
+705 VYEHTLGLGEF

-735 LIRTEAGT
+735 LIRT
-743 GAATGVASGADP
+743 GAASGTDP
-755 AATVRQALA
+755 AAAVREALA

-792 VIVIGVGVIGGF
+792 MIVIGVGVIGGF

-868 VSVAGTAPY
+868 VSMAGTAPY
-877 LPPAHYAVIAG
+877 LPPAHYGVIAG